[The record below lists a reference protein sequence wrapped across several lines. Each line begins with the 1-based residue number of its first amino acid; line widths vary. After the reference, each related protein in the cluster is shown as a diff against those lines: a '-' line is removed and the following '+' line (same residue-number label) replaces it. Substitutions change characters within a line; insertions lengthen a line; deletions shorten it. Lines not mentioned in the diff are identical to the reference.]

1 MSLFGKNEGVSD
13 EYAKNQQEILYQIE
27 DLKAS
32 IKNLTEELSKKQS
45 ARSVIDKGP
54 TKSKKK
60 ETRGRKTKFANR
72 KDIADYYLNHTLSE
86 TASKFNISGP
96 TVSTAFVNKYGDV
109 KSKVVNNYSDAKL
122 SDTPSVSLAIDAD
135 N

>member
-13 EYAKNQQEILYQIE
+13 EYIKNQQEILYQIS
-27 DLKAS
+27 DLKAC
-32 IKNLTEELSKKQS
+32 IKDLADAISAKQS
-45 ARSVIDKGP
+45 ARSVIYKGSA
-54 TKSKKK
+54 KSKKK

-96 TVSTAFVNKYGDV
+96 TVSTAFVNRYGDV
-109 KSKVVNNYSDAKL
+109 KSKVVNKYSDNGL
-122 SDTPSVSLAIDAD
+122 SDAVNVDLAIDAD